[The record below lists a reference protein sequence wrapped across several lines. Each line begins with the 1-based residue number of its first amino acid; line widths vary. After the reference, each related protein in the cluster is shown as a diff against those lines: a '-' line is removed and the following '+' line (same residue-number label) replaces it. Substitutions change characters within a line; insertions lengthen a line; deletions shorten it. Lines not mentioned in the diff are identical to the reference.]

1 MSLHI
6 VGAENLAQDQA
17 VEVIVKFGRDKQPP
31 YTPPTPKTIE
41 ITENGEHNVK
51 GYDVADVDV
60 PSVEPTGTLEITQND
75 IYDVSEYASVDVNV
89 EASIELNRSVTVK
102 NNASTRLYCLKHY
115 DYAGFLNAN
124 YTYWYAEQNEEKTI
138 DLAKMQTGVNYP
150 LVFRVPVSKSI
161 TASGSIAAQVT
172 AQDAMYNYLVV
183 FLMPYNGI
191 TITVADAT

>member
-60 PSVEPTGTLEITQND
+60 PGIEPTGTLEVTANGT
-75 IYDVSEYASVDVNV
+75 YDVTEYASANVNV
-89 EASIELNRSVTVK
+89 
-102 NNASTRLYCLKHY
+102 
-115 DYAGFLNAN
+115 AGG
-124 YTYWYAEQNEEKTI
+124 AEQIRKINVQNATSYNVRYCGFSVYDGRLFADYSSVVNVGETKEVALPSI
-138 DLAKMQTGVNYP
+138 SSGVYYP
-150 LVFRVPVSKSI
+150 LVFRFSGTANIV
-161 TASGSIAAQVT
+161 ASGSIAGQATVT
-172 AQDAMYNYLVV
+172 NDGFKYLMVLLLDYSYQ
-183 FLMPYNGI
+183 F
-191 TITVADAT
+191 TITLAPGT